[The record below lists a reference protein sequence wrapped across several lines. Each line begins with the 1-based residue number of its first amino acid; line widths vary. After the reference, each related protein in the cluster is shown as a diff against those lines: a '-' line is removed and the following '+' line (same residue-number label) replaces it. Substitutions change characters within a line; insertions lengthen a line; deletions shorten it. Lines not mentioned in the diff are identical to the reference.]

1 MKKNDEME
9 YYPERRKKMPP
20 ENTVTKVRFDL
31 WAVLILIALCIGYLY
46 VGLASTKEIVQKD
59 KQEISERVVKL
70 EIKFGYI
77 VTGIENLEKSQKDIV
92 DMLRKQSKSRS
103 E

>member
-1 MKKNDEME
+1 MKEKVME

-46 VGLASTKEIVQKD
+46 VGLASTKETMSTD
-59 KQEISERVVKL
+59 KQAISERVVKV
-70 EIKFGYI
+70 EKDIGYI
-77 VTGIENLEKSQKDIV
+77 VTGIGRLEASQKDIV
-92 DMLRKQSKSRS
+92 DILQKQRKARS